1 MGSAQ
6 PETRADH
13 PLRRVLESYGI
24 QWNRTTAQLATLPWV
39 TPEYV
44 AAHAQARPKDLG
56 LAITLML
63 RGAAAPEAE

>member
-1 MGSAQ
+1 
-6 PETRADH
+6 
-13 PLRRVLESYGI
+13 
-24 QWNRTTAQLATLPWV
+24 V

-44 AAHAQARPKDLG
+44 AAHASARPNDLG